1 MNTATDHATR
11 TRFGGRHP
19 RSVIVIRVL
28 AAAWLL
34 ALTGVLLAYG
44 YWGWALLTIAGAV
57 ANAVWACL
65 TWLATTRSTHTGR
78 PSRLTLVWTGSTV
91 AEPAF

>member
-1 MNTATDHATR
+1 MNTATDHAAR

-34 ALTGVLLAYG
+34 ALTGVLPSQPTHLNSDRVDRGRAR
-44 YWGWALLTIAGAV
+44 LLIRRGTS
-57 ANAVWACL
+57 L
-65 TWLATTRSTHTGR
+65 
-78 PSRLTLVWTGSTV
+78 
-91 AEPAF
+91 

>member
-1 MNTATDHATR
+1 MNTATDHATY

-28 AAAWLL
+28 VTVWLI

-44 YWGWALLTIAGAV
+44 YWGRALLTIAGAV
-57 ANAVWACL
+57 ANAVWAYL
-65 TWLATTRSTHTGR
+65 TWRATTR
-78 PSRLTLVWTGSTV
+78 
-91 AEPAF
+91 

>member
-1 MNTATDHATR
+1 MHTATDRAAR

-28 AAAWLL
+28 VVAWLL

-57 ANAVWACL
+57 ANAVWAYL
-65 TWLATTRSTHTGR
+65 TWRQRVNPTLNR
-78 PSRLTLVWTGSTV
+78 PSRLT
-91 AEPAF
+91 